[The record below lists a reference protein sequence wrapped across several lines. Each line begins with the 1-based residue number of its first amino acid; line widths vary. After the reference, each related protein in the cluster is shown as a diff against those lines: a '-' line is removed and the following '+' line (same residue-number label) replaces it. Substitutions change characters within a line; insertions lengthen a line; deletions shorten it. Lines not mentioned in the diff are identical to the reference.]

1 LQINPQQPEQVTK
14 MTRKDFE
21 LIARAIAT
29 LRSVYPDGAP
39 VNDHDKGFE
48 HGTKQA
54 AQYIASALASDN
66 NRFDRERFL
75 RACGVAG

>member
-1 LQINPQQPEQVTK
+1 
-14 MTRKDFE
+14 MTRKDYE

-29 LRSVYPDGAP
+29 LRSIYPDGAP

-54 AQYIASALASDN
+54 AQYIATALATDN

-75 RACGVAG
+75 KACGVAV